1 MRNKR
6 YIGLIGIFLA
16 AVLCWGGAV
25 LAGEF
30 NPFEEEVKVKKVEKT
45 LDALLVDPFDL
56 DVEDN
61 FNGRYLGKTVDLC
74 LKPEGE
80 SFVGTLKFH
89 GETYSVEAQKGQGG
103 LIGTVGPVERHI
115 TFNLKKQGNVYLI
128 QIDEFKDILIEQTF
142 PELDETHQGE
152 KGTKVIFSFRKSGEY
167 AGTLE
172 YKGKGMPFTGKLAG
186 GALEGKMK
194 LSLTSTNEIPFTV
207 KAEDDALTF
216 QTGGFEDRLNMPV
229 VSKLLESAHNAEWRE
244 DWEQVQT
251 ETEKILRI
259 EKNNVEAKRLFDKSQ
274 MVKLLRKARQA
285 KKDKNWDQ
293 LEKYANS
300 ILAIAVTPEQVEAQK
315 LLALVKEE
323 MGKAKNLL
331 GEANAAKG
339 NEDWTLVKEKAE
351 QVLEI
356 IPNQP
361 EARELIELSLQEMI
375 GKYLADAQNAK
386 EKKDWATLKS
396 DAEAILA
403 LKKDHSEAIS
413 LRDEAQIEM
422 DKQVMLEKIEKYLEE
437 ARIAKYEKDWTTLKS
452 KAEAILALEA
462 GHSEA
467 SQLKELAIAE
477 LMPKEGEPI
486 VVQFDKGVTLEMV
499 WIKPGNF
506 KMGSSKRE
514 RGREKTEIQHEVTL
528 TKGYWIGI
536 YEVTQ
541 AQYKFVMNTN
551 PSKFQGG
558 DLPVECVSW
567 NEAMEFCRK
576 LTEQERTAGRLP
588 LGYAYTLP
596 TEAQWEY
603 ACRAETTTAL
613 NSGMKLRSE
622 AGVCSNLDK
631 VGWYDKNSD
640 GKTHLVGQ
648 KQPNNWGLYDM
659 HGNVWEWCLD
669 WYEDY
674 STSSVTDSTGS
685 DTGSTRVNRGGSWSS
700 SAKFCRSA
708 NRGSCTPDFRCDLI
722 GFRVVI
728 SPAQ

>member
-16 AVLCWGGAV
+16 AVLCWGGVV

-45 LDALLVDPFDL
+45 LDALLVNPFDL

-115 TFNLKKQGNVYLI
+115 TFNLKKHGNVYLI

-142 PELDETHQGE
+142 LELDETHEGE
-152 KGTKVIFSFRKSGEY
+152 KGTKVIFSYRKSGEY
-167 AGTLE
+167 AGTVE
-172 YKGKGMPFTGKLAG
+172 YKGQSMPFTGKLAG

-194 LSLTSTNEIPFTV
+194 LSFTSTNEIPFTV
-207 KAEDDALTF
+207 KAEDDTLTF
-216 QTGGFEDRLNMPV
+216 QTGGFEDKLNMPV

-244 DWEQVQT
+244 DWGQVQAA
-251 ETEKILRI
+251 TEKILRI

-274 MVKLLRKARQA
+274 MVNLLRKARQA

-293 LEKYANS
+293 LEEYANS
-300 ILAIAVTPEQVEAQK
+300 ILAIAITPEQVEAQK

-331 GEANAAKG
+331 GEANAARD

-396 DAEAILA
+396 DADAILA

-413 LRDEAQIEM
+413 LRDKAQIEM
-422 DKQVMLEKIEKYLEE
+422 DKQAMLEKIEKYLEE

-452 KAEAILALEA
+452 KAESILALEA
-462 GHSEA
+462 EHSEA
-467 SQLKELAIAE
+467 GQLKELALAE

-486 VVQFDKGVTLEMV
+486 VVQFDKEVALEMV
-499 WIKPGNF
+499 WIKPGTF

-514 RGREKTEIQHEVTL
+514 RGREKIEIQHEVTL

-541 AQYKFVMNTN
+541 AQYKSVMNTN
-551 PSKFQGG
+551 PSKFQGA
-558 DLPVECVSW
+558 DLPVEYVSW

-576 LTEQERTAGRLP
+576 LTEQERSAGRLP

-640 GKTHLVGQ
+640 SKTHLVGQ
-648 KQPNNWGLYDM
+648 KQANNWGLYDM